1 MDREGSP
8 LHEDE
13 GKDGHEI
20 LRDYRGEREVELSP
34 HVVVL
39 MHAEIGLP
47 RVVVY
52 GAEGVVQIRPGDGCH
67 RGEDVAH
74 VYGKAHEAVER
85 DRPSQVVTDTKATAE
100 IDDKGCKEGCKVM
113 LYVITNVFY
122 LA

>member
-20 LRDYRGEREVELSP
+20 LRDYRGEREVELGP

-100 IDDKGCKEGCKVM
+100 ID
-113 LYVITNVFY
+113 Y
-122 LA
+122 